1 MCDFPALQVI
11 KVHKKF
17 IVKHSHSTQ
26 MPPTDVYDTRLDL
39 VGAQIDIN
47 P

>member
-11 KVHKKF
+11 KVHRKF
-17 IVKHSHSTQ
+17 IVKYSHSTQ
-26 MPPTDVYDTRLDL
+26 TDVYGTQLDA
-39 VGAQIDIN
+39 VGTWIDIN